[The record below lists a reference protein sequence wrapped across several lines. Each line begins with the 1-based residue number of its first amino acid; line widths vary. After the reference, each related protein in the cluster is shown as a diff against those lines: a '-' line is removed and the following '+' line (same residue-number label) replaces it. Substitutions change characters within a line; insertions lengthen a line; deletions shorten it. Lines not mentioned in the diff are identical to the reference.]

1 MKVYAIITLKEGDL
15 DAFDQS
21 GGNMQSPHSVQ
32 SMVEN
37 GNDCA
42 RHVEK
47 LQSAR
52 RRYNIK

>member
-47 LQSAR
+47 LQTLCLL
-52 RRYNIK
+52 